1 MDSYTGRN
9 ILPKILESF
18 HQEIKSIQELER
30 IISQGRLFLVRKEFK
45 MDFGVDLR
53 LELLLEENNASN
65 FKIDVQMKNVK
76 KAKRFN
82 NDGSYSYQ
90 IKISTLNYLLNSINS
105 LFLIYLED
113 RDIFLWEW
121 CYTIR
126 KYIEDNNVNI
136 DTQKSISYRFNKT
149 LNEHELQKIF
159 NEVKTKY
166 EKILSVDKNSK
177 LKNIKQNSSD
187 LNISVDSIVTKY
199 NLRIIYDYLVNKKQ
213 LGMLAVLTL
222 YDIDEL
228 LYALENGI
236 MTTRLAQGIKRIFDI
251 DLQYL
256 NGTTKIDEVF
266 IFSLEDSYEE

>member
-105 LFLIYLED
+105 LFIIYLED

-136 DTQKSISYRFNKT
+136 DTQKSISYRFIKT

-199 NLRIIYDYLVNKKQ
+199 NLRIIYDYLINKKQ

-222 YDIDEL
+222 YGIDEL

>member
-105 LFLIYLED
+105 LFIIYLED